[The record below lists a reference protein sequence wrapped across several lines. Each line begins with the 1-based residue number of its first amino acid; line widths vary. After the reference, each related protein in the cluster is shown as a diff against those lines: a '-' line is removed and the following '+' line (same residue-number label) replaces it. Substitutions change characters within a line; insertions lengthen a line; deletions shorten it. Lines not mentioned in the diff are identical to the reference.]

1 MIRTHTLGYPRIG
14 PQREWK
20 FALEAFWSA
29 PDSPQADS
37 RRGGQGNSGAAQ
49 RFLEVTKSSEAELAA
64 TWQALRLQ
72 QWADQRDAG
81 LDMVTAG
88 DFAPYDHIAAMTL
101 RLGAAPARFGFGA
114 AHSSWA
120 RHFALGRGTAS
131 QPALEL
137 TKWFDTNYHY
147 LVPEIGADTR
157 FTADAADLAHEL
169 ALAREHGHAAK
180 VVLPGP
186 LTWLKLGKSRDP
198 RFDPLTLLPGLID
211 AYAHI
216 LRDVHGAGAAW
227 VQLDEPI
234 LALDL
239 PHAWKAAFRVGY
251 AQLAAALEGAAPK
264 LLLAV
269 YFGPLEDNLELACSL
284 PVDGLHVD
292 LVRGRA
298 EAAWVAERLGAG
310 KVLSAGVIDGRN
322 IWRADLDDALALLRS
337 LKHDGEI
344 WISPSCSLLHVPVD
358 LEMEDQ
364 QGSAG
369 PSQASLTPSGGDAGK
384 AGVRGRNKQGSAGPS
399 QASLTPSGG
408 DAGKAGVRGRTIP
421 EPFKSGMAF
430 ARQKLGE
437 ISLLAQAMREG
448 EGQST
453 ATGAALQA
461 ARAARAAR
469 LAHPSVAR
477 AELRARMAALPSD
490 QRAHAYPQRAVAQE
504 ARFKLPALPT
514 TTIGS
519 FPQTADIR
527 ASRAAFK
534 RGEIDRAEYERRMRE
549 AIALAVRKQ
558 EELGLDV
565 LVHGEAERNDMV
577 EYFGEQFDGVL
588 FTGFGWVQSYGSRCV
603 KPPVI
608 FGDVLRPQ
616 PMTVA
621 WSAYAQSLTTKPMKG
636 MLTGPVTLLQWAF
649 VRDDLPRSEVAL
661 QLALAVRDEVQD
673 LEAAGIG
680 MIQIDEPAFRE
691 GLPLRHR
698 NWQAYLDWA
707 GRAFRLSASGVR
719 DDTQIHTHMCYSEF
733 NDIMPAIAA
742 LDADV
747 ISIETSRSD
756 MELLRA
762 FGEFQYPNAI
772 GPGVWDIHSP
782 RVPGQAEMERLLR
795 KALAVI
801 PASRLWVNPDCGLK
815 TRGWAETEPALRNL
829 TDAAKAVRHQAV

>member
-1 MIRTHTLGYPRIG
+1 MIRTHILGYPRVG

-20 FALEAFWSA
+20 FALEAFWS
-29 PDSPQADS
+29 SQ
-37 RRGGQGNSGAAQ
+37 
-49 RFLEVTKSSEAELAA
+49 SSEAELAA
-64 TWQALRLQ
+64 IWQTLRLQ
-72 QWADQRDAG
+72 QWSDQRAAG

-114 AHSSWA
+114 EAAAASVATPASACAMGPDTA
-120 RHFALGRGTAS
+120 RGKAPAAAQGMAGHLAWVQHVALGRGTAS

-147 LVPEIGADTR
+147 LVPELGADTR
-157 FTADAADLAHEL
+157 FSANAADLTHEL
-169 ALAREHGHAAK
+169 ALARAHGHQAK
-180 VVLPGP
+180 VLLPGP
-186 LTWLKLGKSRDP
+186 LTWLKLGKSRDAG
-198 RFDPLTLLPGLID
+198 FDPLSLLPGLID
-211 AYAHI
+211 AYAHL
-216 LRDVHGAGAAW
+216 LRAAHAAGAAW

-239 PHAWKAAFRVGY
+239 PAAWKAAFSAGY
-251 AQLAAALEGAAPK
+251 ARLAAALVGAAPK

-269 YFGPLEDNLELACSL
+269 YFGPLEDNLDLACSL

-298 EAAWVAERLGAG
+298 EAVWAAERLGAG

-337 LKHDGEI
+337 LKREGEL
-344 WISPSCSLLHVPVD
+344 WVAPSCSLLHVPVD
-358 LEMEDQ
+358 LEIEDQ

-369 PSQASLTPSGGDAGK
+369 PSQDSLTPSGGDAGK
-384 AGVRGRNKQGSAGPS
+384 AGVW
-399 QASLTPSGG
+399 
-408 DAGKAGVRGRTIP
+408 GRTIP
-421 EPFKSGMAF
+421 QPFKASMAY

-437 ISLLAQAMREG
+437 IALLAQALREG
-448 EGQST
+448 EAPSA
-453 ATGAALQA
+453 ATSAVLQA

-469 LAHPSVAR
+469 LAHPSVTR
-477 AELRARMAALPSD
+477 AELRARIARLPSD
-490 QRAHAYPQRAVAQE
+490 QRTSPYAQRAGAQA
-504 ARFKLPALPT
+504 ARFKLPLLPT

-519 FPQTADIR
+519 FPQTSDIR
-527 ASRAAFK
+527 AARAAFK
-534 RGEIDRAEYERRMRE
+534 RGTIDQAEYQRRMHE

-577 EYFGEQFDGVL
+577 EYFGEQLDGVL
-588 FTGFGWVQSYGSRCV
+588 FSRFGWVQSYGSRCV

-621 WSAYAQSLTTKPMKG
+621 WSAYAQSLTAKPMKG

-649 VRDDLPRSEVAL
+649 VRDDLPRAEVAQ

-691 GLPLRHR
+691 GLPLRQR
-698 NWQAYLDWA
+698 NWQAYLSWA
-707 GRAFRLSASGVR
+707 GRAFRLAASGVR
-719 DDTQIHTHMCYSEF
+719 DDTQIHTHMCYAEF

-756 MELLRA
+756 MELLQA
-762 FGEFQYPNAI
+762 FGSFHYPNAI

-782 RVPGQAEMERLLR
+782 RVPDQADMERLLR

-801 PASRLWVNPDCGLK
+801 PANRLWVNPDCGLK
-815 TRGWAETEPALRNL
+815 TRAWPETEAALRNL
-829 TDAAKAVRHQAV
+829 GGAAKAVRQSSV

>member
-20 FALEAFWSA
+20 FALEAFWS
-29 PDSPQADS
+29 
-37 RRGGQGNSGAAQ
+37 GQSG
-49 RFLEVTKSSEAELAA
+49 EAGLAA
-64 TWQALRLQ
+64 SWQTLRLQ
-72 QWADQRDAG
+72 QWSDQRAAG

-88 DFAPYDHIAAMTL
+88 DFAPYDHVAAMTL
-101 RLGAAPARFGFGA
+101 RLGAAPARFGFGRDHGGA
-114 AHSSWA
+114 PATWA
-120 RHFALGRGTAS
+120 QHAALGRGTAS

-137 TKWFDTNYHY
+137 TKWFDTNYHH
-147 LVPEIGADTR
+147 LVPELGADTG
-157 FTADAADLAHEL
+157 FSANAADLAHEL
-169 ALAREHGHAAK
+169 ALARAHGHTAK
-180 VVLPGP
+180 VALPGP
-186 LTWLKLGKSRDP
+186 LTWLKLGKSRDAA
-198 RFDPLTLLPGLID
+198 FDPLTLLPSLIE

-216 LRDVHGAGAAW
+216 LRAAHAAGAAW

-239 PHAWKAAFRVGY
+239 PAAWKAAFSTGY
-251 AQLAAALEGAAPK
+251 AQLAAALAGAGPQR
-264 LLLAV
+264 LLAV
-269 YFGPLEDNLELACSL
+269 YFGPLEDNLDLACSL

-298 EAAWVAERLGAG
+298 EAAWVAERLGAD

-322 IWRADLDDALALLRS
+322 IWRADLDDALALVRNLQRS
-337 LKHDGEI
+337 GEV
-344 WISPSCSLLHVPVD
+344 WLAPSCSLLHVPVD
-358 LEMEDQ
+358 L
-364 QGSAG
+364 SAE
-369 PSQASLTPSGGDAGK
+369 QDL
-384 AGVRGRNKQGSAGPS
+384 
-399 QASLTPSGG
+399 
-408 DAGKAGVRGRTIP
+408 P
-421 EPFKSGMAF
+421 EPFKGGMAF

-437 ISLLAQAMREG
+437 VSLLAQALREG

-469 LAHPSVAR
+469 LAHPGVTR
-477 AELRARMAALPSD
+477 AELRARIARLPSD
-490 QRAHAYPQRAVAQE
+490 QRASPYAQRAAAQA
-504 ARFKLPALPT
+504 ARFKLPLLPT

-519 FPQTADIR
+519 FPQTSEIR
-527 ASRAAFK
+527 AARAAFK
-534 RGEIDRAEYERRMRE
+534 RGAIDQAEYQRRMRE

-588 FTGFGWVQSYGSRCV
+588 FSRFGWVQSYGSRCV

-608 FGDVLRPQ
+608 FGDVLRPR

-621 WSAYAQSLTTKPMKG
+621 WSAYAQSLTAKPMKG

-649 VRDDLPRSEVAL
+649 VRDDLPRAEVAQ

-691 GLPLRHR
+691 GLPLRQR
-698 NWQAYLDWA
+698 NWQAYLNWA
-707 GRAFRLSASGVR
+707 GRAFRLAASGVR
-719 DDTQIHTHMCYSEF
+719 DDTQIHTHMCYAEF
-733 NDIMPAIAA
+733 NDILPAIAA

-756 MELLRA
+756 MELLQA
-762 FGEFQYPNAI
+762 FGDFEYPNAI

-782 RVPGQAEMERLLR
+782 RVPDQADMERLLR

-801 PASRLWVNPDCGLK
+801 PAHRLWVNPDCGLK
-815 TRGWAETEPALRNL
+815 TRTWAETEAALRNL
-829 TDAAKAVRHQAV
+829 AGAAKAVRPSSG